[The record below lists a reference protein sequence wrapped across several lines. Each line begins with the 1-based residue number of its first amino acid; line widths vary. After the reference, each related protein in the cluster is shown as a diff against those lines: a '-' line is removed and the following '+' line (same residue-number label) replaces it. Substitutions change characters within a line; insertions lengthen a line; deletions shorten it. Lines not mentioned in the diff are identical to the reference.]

1 MTRHYTLM
9 SCNGLEWIQPPGNQ
23 SRIPGAWAYHDP
35 PAAIVEELNRL
46 IDRIKQ
52 MEEAGDN
59 LESKK
64 IPTIEDRK
72 AWRKAKEAKL

>member
-1 MTRHYTLM
+1 VKLEEKILDIADEVTAYEHTR
-9 SCNGLEWIQPPGNQ
+9 
-23 SRIPGAWAYHDP
+23 
-35 PAAIVEELNRL
+35 ELRV
-46 IDRIKQ
+46 IAVKVRKMAERIKRL
-52 MEEAGDN
+52 EEAGDN